1 MGRYGQMRHASRFV
15 AAGVVTVLAA
25 CGSGAVP
32 GEVEVDVEDFGSPA
46 GYWEGGGQ
54 ASETPLDDGVRTLT
68 RSADFE
74 FWFSLDDEGSG
85 TGEITL
91 TYDALLR
98 VDGLPSLSL
107 PAGGFGSVSFDPEV
121 GGKLTD
127 EDPTRIFP
135 LVGVHTDAGLVL
147 AMVSG
152 EEPAPLEFTLQAD
165 PGVSAGIS
173 GGGANIGVDGEG
185 SGAIVQVIDM
195 QPFSP
200 FGDQDVAAVEK
211 RPGGPYAA
219 HFEIAE
225 DSWAIEWSA
234 IQQSSDEQ
242 TVEIT
247 DEMRDALDALES
259 AIGG

>member
-1 MGRYGQMRHASRFV
+1 MRPMIASANRS
-15 AAGVVTVLAA
+15 LAA
-25 CGSGAVP
+25 ALAILLVACGGGTTLPAD
-32 GEVEVDVEDFGSPA
+32 VEVDVEDFGSPA
-46 GYWEGGGQ
+46 GYWEGEGQ

-74 FWFSLDDEGSG
+74 FWFSLDANGSG

-91 TYDALLR
+91 TYDALLT
-98 VDGLPSLSL
+98 VDGLPSLSV
-107 PAGGFGSVSFDPEV
+107 PAGGLGSVSFDPEV

-147 AMVSG
+147 AMVPG
-152 EEPAPLEFTLQAD
+152 GEPAPLEFTLQAD

-173 GGGANIGVDGEG
+173 GGGVNIGVDGEG

-200 FGDQDVAAVEK
+200 FGDQDIADVEK
-211 RPGGPYAA
+211 RAGGPYAA

-225 DSWAIEWSA
+225 DSWAIEWGA
-234 IQQSSDEQ
+234 VQQSSDVQSIE
-242 TVEIT
+242 VT

-259 AIGG
+259 ATGG

>member
-1 MGRYGQMRHASRFV
+1 MLLV
-15 AAGVVTVLAA
+15 A
-25 CGSGAVP
+25 CGGGTAP
-32 GEVEVDVEDFGSPA
+32 PEDVEVDVEDFASPS
-46 GYWEGGGQ
+46 GYWEGQGQ

-74 FWFSLDDEGSG
+74 FWFSLDATGTG
-85 TGEITL
+85 TGEVTL
-91 TYDALLR
+91 TYDALLT
-98 VDGLPSLSL
+98 VVGLPSLSL

-135 LVGVHTDAGLVL
+135 LVGVHTDGGLVL
-147 AMVSG
+147 AMVAG

-173 GGGANIGVDGEG
+173 GGGANVGVDGEG

-200 FGDQDVAAVEK
+200 FGDQDIAEVEK
-211 RPGGPYAA
+211 RPGGPHAA

-225 DSWAIEWSA
+225 DSWTIEWGA
-234 IQQSSDEQ
+234 VQQSSDVQ
-242 TVEIT
+242 SVEVT
-247 DEMRDALDALES
+247 DEMRDVIDALES
-259 AIGG
+259 ATGG